1 MTNLTA
7 SDVDVD
13 GFDISEPEYKPPR
26 PPKGLGPA
34 GRKLWKSICR
44 DYELRPDELTVLES
58 ACREADLIQRL
69 EEALKDAPLVV
80 KGSMG
85 QEVASPLVT
94 EIRLHRS
101 TQASLLKQLKI
112 PDLEEEDEE
121 PIVIRRRPMSRS
133 DAARKAA
140 NARWGK
146 L

>member
-1 MTNLTA
+1 MTQRA
-7 SDVDVD
+7 
-13 GFDISEPEYKPPR
+13 
-26 PPKGLGPA
+26 PKDLGPA
-34 GRKLWKSICR
+34 GQRLWKSICR
-44 DYELRPDELTVLES
+44 DYELRPDELAVLES

-101 TQASLLKQLKI
+101 TQAGLLRQLKI
-112 PDLEEEDEE
+112 PDLEDEDEDEE
-121 PIVIRRRPMSRS
+121 PTVIRRRPMSRS
-133 DAARKAA
+133 EAARKAA

>member
-1 MTNLTA
+1 MTQRA
-7 SDVDVD
+7 
-13 GFDISEPEYKPPR
+13 
-26 PPKGLGPA
+26 PKDLGPA
-34 GRKLWKSICR
+34 GQRLWKSICR
-44 DYELRPDELTVLES
+44 DYELRPDELAVLES

-112 PDLEEEDEE
+112 PDLEEEEE
-121 PIVIRRRPMSRS
+121 S
-133 DAARKAA
+133 DAGTVRKPTPSEIGRKAA